1 VISHIIANTHNKNTT
16 TPRIHSRVM
25 EAEVRLRRDVAVL
38 AIANPR
44 VERMTRRWYSVS
56 FGCHERLDH
65 DDNIR
70 DDGRL
75 DGPVLAKS
83 MSSIVEPDGE

>member
-1 VISHIIANTHNKNTT
+1 
-16 TPRIHSRVM
+16 M
-25 EAEVRLRRDVAVL
+25 RLRIDVAVL

-44 VERMTRRWYSVS
+44 VERMTRGRYSVS
-56 FGCHERLDH
+56 FGCHKRLDR
-65 DDNIR
+65 DNNIR
-70 DDGRL
+70 DDSQL